1 MAAKRTRQTALK
13 ALKQQLAISVDDL
26 ALVFETDRKAVYDEV
41 KAEKKVPGTGIP
53 HFTVGRLI
61 RIPSAWVLQ
70 KLGIKSAAAQ
80 K

>member
-13 ALKQQLAISVDDL
+13 ALKEQLAISVDDL
-26 ALVFETDRKAVYDEV
+26 ALVFETDRKVVYDDV
-41 KAEKKVPGTGIP
+41 DTGKVPHIR
-53 HFTVGRLI
+53 VGRLI